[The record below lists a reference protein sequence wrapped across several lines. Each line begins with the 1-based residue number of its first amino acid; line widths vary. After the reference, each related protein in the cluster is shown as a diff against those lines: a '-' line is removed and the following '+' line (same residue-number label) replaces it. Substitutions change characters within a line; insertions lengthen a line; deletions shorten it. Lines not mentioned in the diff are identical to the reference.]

1 MCRLSDKMMAT
12 VEKAEKEVEDI
23 THQDISQEERSLES
37 GSSKPDEQKKYATRF
52 LCDNSGLSVFTCF
65 VSQVCY
71 GLYGHKGG

>member
-1 MCRLSDKMMAT
+1 MMVT

-37 GSSKPDEQKKYATRF
+37 GSSKPVEQKYETRF
-52 LCDNSGLSVFTCF
+52 CDIAGLSVFT
-65 VSQVCY
+65 SQVCY